1 MIKYYIPPKT
11 FKCILTAHLFLNK
24 IDNAQQNN
32 PPLVGNNEEKCRIII
47 NSRLKSTCSYDYYVC
62 HMMSYDGGYGSF
74 GGGAAPAGEA
84 DYSGGAT
91 SYGAGA
97 GGASAQDAGGYGAPA
112 ASGGGYNTGGAQGGY
127 GGGYGGGQGG
137 NAPQAAIQ
145 IKSNPKDG
153 QLINS
158 PDSPNNQKMFI
169 GGVSKQ
175 TTTASLR
182 AHFEQFGAVKD
193 VEIKVDPSTGLSRG
207 FGFVLFELPESVNAV
222 VAAGQQF
229 LDGKRIDP
237 KPAEK
242 RNCKVFIGGIN
253 PATASETVQELME
266 TFGEVENFERRTDR
280 NRGTLQPF
288 AFCTF
293 KDDAVASSL
302 AKTRWVEIEG
312 KRCEVKLSI
321 ENKQKLFNQGYGGN
335 RGGYG
340 GGGYGQQGY
349 GGYGGF
355 GGGGYGQ
362 QGNGGFGGYGGYGGP
377 GFGGQ
382 QGGFGGPG
390 GFRGAPGGRGGG
402 PMRGGRGGG
411 RGAGRPSPY

>member
-1 MIKYYIPPKT
+1 
-11 FKCILTAHLFLNK
+11 
-24 IDNAQQNN
+24 
-32 PPLVGNNEEKCRIII
+32 
-47 NSRLKSTCSYDYYVC
+47 
-62 HMMSYDGGYGSF
+62 MMSYDGGYGSF
-74 GGGAAPAGEA
+74 GGASASAGQA

-91 SYGAGA
+91 TYGAGA
-97 GGASAQDAGGYGAPA
+97 AVGVDSSTYGAPA
-112 ASGGGYNTGGAQGGY
+112 QPGYNGGGAQGAYGAGATQGGFSAGGAQGGY
-127 GGGYGGGQGG
+127 AAGGSTGGYGAQGG
-137 NAPQAAIQ
+137 YNAVGGDAPQAAIQ

-193 VEIKVDPSTGLSRG
+193 VEIKSDPTTGLSRG

-222 VAAGQQF
+222 MEAGQQF

-242 RNCKVFIGGIN
+242 RNCKVFIGGIS
-253 PATASETVQELME
+253 PSTASETVQELME
-266 TFGEVENFERRTDR
+266 TFGQVDNFERRTDR

-321 ENKQKLFNQGYGGN
+321 ENKQKLFNQGYGGQQ
-335 RGGYG
+335 GGYG
-340 GGGYGQQGY
+340 GYQQGGGYGGGYGQQG
-349 GGYGGF
+349 GYG
-355 GGGGYGQ
+355 
-362 QGNGGFGGYGGYGGP
+362 GGYGGYGGP
-377 GFGGQ
+377 GFGGPPGD
-382 QGGFGGPG
+382 GGFGGPG
-390 GFRGAPGGRGGG
+390 GFRGGPGGRGGG

-411 RGAGRPSPY
+411 RGVGRPSPY